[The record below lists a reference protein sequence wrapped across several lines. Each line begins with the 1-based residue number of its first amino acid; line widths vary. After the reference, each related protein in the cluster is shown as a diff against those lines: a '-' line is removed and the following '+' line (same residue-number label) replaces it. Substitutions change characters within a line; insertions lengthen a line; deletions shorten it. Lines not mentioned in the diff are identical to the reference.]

1 MSEQHAVASR
11 ENTLAAKLRA
21 TGIGVLSVSE
31 ADDAVDGEI
40 ALSDK
45 SYVQVH
51 TFEPGWSVGREL
63 PNGNFCHY
71 PPRVRFIDLLSDIR
85 TALAEE
91 ANDAAGGQ
99 AHPCSAG

>member
-1 MSEQHAVASR
+1 MASR

-21 TGIGVLSVSE
+21 TGIGVLGVSE

-45 SYVQVH
+45 TYVQVH

-63 PNGNFCHY
+63 PNGNFRHY
-71 PPRVRFIDLLSDIR
+71 PSRVRFIDLIADIR
-85 TALAEE
+85 AALAEE
-91 ANDAAGGQ
+91 AEEAVGGQ
-99 AHPCSAG
+99 AHPRSRR